1 MEPMLRA
8 DYPCSAGS
16 IRFLVHESQVLHGNR
31 YDDPTLRQHP
41 VYLPPSYATEPD
53 RRFPV
58 LFVLAGYTSTGL
70 HLVGPG
76 TFSESLPARLDRL
89 ILEGTLPECIVVA
102 PDCMNRL
109 GGSQYRNGA
118 AGRYADLIVEELVPL
133 VDRELRTTGPEAGR
147 AVFGKSSGGFGA
159 LWLGMEHPDVFP
171 VVASHSGDAGFEISA
186 LGEIPT
192 LVRCLDRY
200 PGDDTAK
207 VEAFLTDFWAKPK
220 RSYAEGH
227 ALMMLACASAYSP
240 DPDQP
245 LGFRLPCDAHT
256 GRLLPEVWERWLAH
270 DPVRAVETHADG
282 LRTLRAL
289 YVECGSRDQ
298 YGLQLGARQL
308 HEELERRDIAHRYEE
323 FDDDHSNT
331 GYRYDV
337 SLPWLVGALQ
347 GRAT

>member
-1 MEPMLRA
+1 MFA
-8 DYPCSAGS
+8 
-16 IRFLVHESQVLHGNR
+16 
-31 YDDPTLRQHP
+31 
-41 VYLPPSYATEPD
+41 
-53 RRFPV
+53 
-58 LFVLAGYTSTGL
+58 LAGYTSTGL
-70 HLVGPG
+70 HLFGPG
-76 TFSESLPARLDRL
+76 TFSESLPERLDRL
-89 ILEGTLPECIVVA
+89 IGSGVLPPCIVVA

-118 AGRYADLIVEELVPL
+118 AGAYADLIVEELVPL
-133 VDRELRTTGPEAGR
+133 VDDRLRTTGPTAGR
-147 AVFGKSSGGFGA
+147 GVFGKSSGGFGA
-159 LWLGMEHPDVFP
+159 LWLGMEHPDLFP
-171 VVASHSGDAGFEISA
+171 VVGCHSGDAGFEISA

-192 LVRCLDRY
+192 LVRVLDRY
-200 PGDDTAK
+200 PGNESEK
-207 VEAFLTDFWAKPK
+207 VVAFLAEFAAKPK

-227 ALMMLACASAYSP
+227 ALMMLACAAAYSP
-240 DPDQP
+240 DPDHP
-245 LGFRLPCDAHT
+245 LGFALPCDAHT
-256 GRLLPEVWERWLAH
+256 GRLRPEVWERWLAQ
-270 DPVRAVETHADG
+270 DPVRAVDRHADA
-282 LRTLRAL
+282 LRRLRAL